1 MEEEKL
7 IQYIQGKLTSE
18 KEITEVLDW
27 IEASEV
33 NQKRY
38 TELKNLWVM
47 TGLKQVKEQHS
58 GKFFTKPAPAKPA
71 KTVSQKFINPLIR
84 YAAVFL
90 LAFFTGA
97 FALYLVNQNQTT
109 SFYHTYNEIQVPNG
123 EKSTITLYDGTRVW
137 LNSGTTFKY
146 PVAFQ
151 PKERKVYVD
160 GEAYFDVSKK
170 TDQPFIIQA
179 DQLKIKV
186 LGTRF
191 DVCAYHTDEKF
202 FVTLEEGSVH
212 ARSDVNGA
220 ELVLSPGDQAVFSR
234 KTNQLTQTKVDT
246 DLYSSWK
253 EDLLRFQDAPFKEVI
268 KKMERWYDVNITLDR
283 SIDTEE
289 TYTMA
294 IKTESLREML
304 NVLSKTTPMKYDI
317 NGKKVLITRP

>member
-33 NQKRY
+33 NRKRY

-71 KTVSQKFINPLIR
+71 KTISQKIISPLIR
-84 YAAVFL
+84 YAAVFV

-97 FALYLVNQNQTT
+97 LALYLVNQNQTT
-109 SFYHTYNEIQVPNG
+109 PFYHTYNEIQVPNG

-146 PVAFQ
+146 PVAFH
-151 PKERKVYVD
+151 PKERKVYVN

-268 KKMERWYDVNITLDR
+268 KKMERWYDVNITLDG
-283 SIDTEE
+283 SINTEE

>member
-18 KEITEVLDW
+18 EEITEVLDW
-27 IEASEV
+27 IEASGA

-38 TELKNLWVM
+38 TELKNLWVI
-47 TGLKQVKEQHS
+47 TGLKQVNEQHS
-58 GKFFTKPAPAKPA
+58 GKFFTKPAPAK
-71 KTVSQKFINPLIR
+71 TVSFNFLNPLVR
-84 YAAVFL
+84 YAAVFV
-90 LAFFTGA
+90 LAFLSGA
-97 FALYLVNQNQTT
+97 LALYLMNQDQKTP
-109 SFYHTYNEIQVPNG
+109 FYHTYNEIQVPNG
-123 EKSTITLYDGTRVW
+123 EKSMVTLYDGTRVW

-151 PKERKVYVD
+151 PGERKVYVD
-160 GEAYFDVSKK
+160 GEAFFDVSKK
-170 TDQPFIIQA
+170 KDQPFIIQA

-191 DVCAYHTDEKF
+191 DVCAYHTDEEF
-202 FVTLEEGSVH
+202 FVTLEEGSVYTS
-212 ARSDVNGA
+212 SDANGT

-234 KTNQLTQTKVDT
+234 KTNQLAQIKVDT
-246 DLYSSWK
+246 GLYSSWK

-268 KKMERWYDVNITLDR
+268 KKMERWYDVNITLDG

-304 NVLSKTTPMKYDI
+304 NVLSKTTPMKYEI
-317 NGKKVLITRP
+317 NGKKVRITRP

>member
-7 IQYIQGKLTSE
+7 IQYIQGTLTSE
-18 KEITEVLDW
+18 EEITDVLDW
-27 IEASEV
+27 IEASED
-33 NQKRY
+33 NQARY
-38 TELKNLWVM
+38 NALKTLWVI
-47 TGLKQVKEQHS
+47 TGLKQVNEQHA
-58 GKFFTKPAPAKPA
+58 GKFFTKPAPAK
-71 KTVSQKFINPLIR
+71 TVSLKVMSLMR
-84 YAAVFL
+84 YAAVFI
-90 LAFFTGA
+90 LAFLTGA
-97 FALYLVNQNQTT
+97 FALYLVSQNQETP
-109 SFYHTYNEIQVPNG
+109 FYRAYNEIQVPNG
-123 EKSTITLYDGTRVW
+123 EKSIITLYDGTRVW
-137 LNSGTTFKY
+137 LNSGTTFRY

-170 TDQPFIIQA
+170 KDQPFIIQA

-191 DVCAYHTDEKF
+191 DVCAYHTDEEF

-212 ARSDVNGA
+212 TSSDVNGA

-234 KTNQLTQTKVDT
+234 KTNRLIQTKVDT

-268 KKMERWYDVNITLDR
+268 KKMERWYDVNITLDG
-283 SIDTEE
+283 SIDPEE
-289 TYTMA
+289 TYTMT

-304 NVLSKTTPMKYDI
+304 NVLSKTTPMKYAI
-317 NGKKVLITRP
+317 NGKKVLIARP